1 MKQLVENLHRMFIK
15 ILCDFNIS
23 IKYTTLVLYFS
34 GVIPDFF
41 NKKTKAL
48 RDAPTKSGFLHN
60 FSKKNSPGLKNG
72 LERCVS
78 RFSTICAQNE
88 LLKLNTDKVTAIR
101 VTQITLRTCIV

>member
-48 RDAPTKSGFLHN
+48 RDAPTKPGFLHN
-60 FSKKNSPGLKNG
+60 FSKKIPQDLKM
-72 LERCVS
+72 V
-78 RFSTICAQNE
+78 
-88 LLKLNTDKVTAIR
+88 
-101 VTQITLRTCIV
+101 

>member
-1 MKQLVENLHRMFIK
+1 MGIGFPIFAAAAPAAAALKQLVENLHRMFIK

-48 RDAPTKSGFLHN
+48 RDAPTKSGFLHK
-60 FSKKNSPGLKNG
+60 FSEKIPQDLKM
-72 LERCVS
+72 V
-78 RFSTICAQNE
+78 
-88 LLKLNTDKVTAIR
+88 
-101 VTQITLRTCIV
+101 

>member
-1 MKQLVENLHRMFIK
+1 MVETHALK

-60 FSKKNSPGLKNG
+60 FSKNSPGLKNG

-88 LLKLNTDKVTAIR
+88 LLNLNTDKVTAIR
-101 VTQITLRTCIV
+101 VTQITLRTCTV

>member
-1 MKQLVENLHRMFIK
+1 MGIGFLIFAAAAPAAAALKQLVENLHHMFIK

-23 IKYTTLVLYFS
+23 IKYTTLVLFFS

-60 FSKKNSPGLKNG
+60 FSEKFP
-72 LERCVS
+72 
-78 RFSTICAQNE
+78 
-88 LLKLNTDKVTAIR
+88 
-101 VTQITLRTCIV
+101 RT